1 MGKLI
6 ALIVAAL
13 AAVGLA
19 AKSQEPE
26 IRRYMKIASM

>member
-1 MGKLI
+1 MGKL
-6 ALIVAAL
+6 LAL
-13 AAVGLA
+13 AAAAAAVFGLF